1 MDSLNLIR
9 AGPSRISPRFEM
21 LSTEASSLAD
31 LVRMAD
37 LLFLNELCAREGRD
51 EVPFSPVS
59 APTPIR
65 RAIPVT
71 QLNRGRARP
80 MEGFKSLTT
89 YSPPSESEI

>member
-1 MDSLNLIR
+1 
-9 AGPSRISPRFEM
+9 M

-51 EVPFSPVS
+51 EVPFS
-59 APTPIR
+59 IR

-80 MEGFKSLTT
+80 MEGFKSLTA
-89 YSPPSESEI
+89 YSPPSESEIQAE